1 LSGDVHS
8 WEIIAQEQMKSIKT
22 IANKE
27 SFVIMTLRHL
37 RKTLKGAFPQLL
49 ITCDHDDMTQNPT
62 NLKPLD
68 LLALTELWQK
78 AQPPIK
84 AAVGD
89 TSYDTWFSHLR
100 ICESAPGTLTIQ
112 APDDYFKDWIE
123 ERYRTVIERCLR
135 TEAGQAVNVEFG
147 VNSELLSKNTQT
159 KLTAIE
165 KSFAPTDKN
174 LHLNPRFLFENFVVG
189 TGNRFAFAAAQAVA
203 ENPAKAYNPFF
214 IYGSVGLGKT
224 HLLQAITQEAQR
236 RNPALKIC
244 YLSSEQFVNELIN
257 SIRHHSAE
265 AFRQKYRNVDILL
278 IDDIH
283 FIAGKMSTQEEFF
296 HTFNTLH
303 DHHKQIIICSDRPPK
318 EIAGL
323 EERLV
328 SRFNWGLITD
338 IQPPDYET
346 RVAILRKKL
355 ELESVAVPDDV
366 VLFIA
371 QEIKTNIRELEGA
384 LIRVV
389 AYSLLE
395 DKQISLAVAKQV
407 LKDMVKETIK
417 TISVDMVQKEVA
429 AYYNVTVPDLK
440 TKKRNKN
447 VILPRQV
454 AMYLARKLT
463 AHSLPEIG
471 AAFGGKDHTT
481 VLHAYKKVE
490 KEFMLNPELK
500 KSIDHLNS
508 ILLE

>member
-1 LSGDVHS
+1 
-8 WEIIAQEQMKSIKT
+8 
-22 IANKE
+22 
-27 SFVIMTLRHL
+27 MTLN
-37 RKTLKGAFPQLL
+37 
-49 ITCDHDDMTQNPT
+49 DV
-62 NLKPLD
+62 
-68 LLALTELWQK
+68 WQK
-78 AQPPIK
+78 AQNPIK
-84 AAVGD
+84 ASIGE
-89 TSYDTWFSHLR
+89 TSYDTWFSHLK
-100 ICESAPGTLTIQ
+100 ICETAPGVLTIQ
-112 APDDYFKDWIE
+112 APDEYFKNWID
-123 ERYRTVIERCLR
+123 ERYRTIIERCLR
-135 TEAGQAVNVEFG
+135 TEAGQGVNIEFT
-147 VNSELLSKNTQT
+147 VNSELLNQKTQQ
-159 KLTAIE
+159 KLDLIE
-165 KSFAPTDKN
+165 KSFAPHDKN
-174 LHLNPRFLFENFVVG
+174 IHLNPRFLFENFVVG
-189 TGNRFAFAAAQAVA
+189 ASNRFAFAAAQAVA
-203 ENPAKAYNPFF
+203 ENPAKSYNPFF
-214 IYGSVGLGKT
+214 IYGPVGLGKT
-224 HLLQAITQEAQR
+224 HLLQAITHEAQR
-236 RNPALKIC
+236 KNPALKIC
-244 YLSSEQFVNELIN
+244 YLSSEQFTNELIN
-257 SIRHHSAE
+257 SIRHHSSE
-265 AFRQKYRNVDILL
+265 IFRQKYRHVDILL

-318 EIAGL
+318 EIANL

-328 SRFNWGLITD
+328 SRFAWGLITD

-389 AYSLLE
+389 AYALLE
-395 DKQISLAVAKQV
+395 DKLISLSVAKQV

-429 AYYNVTVPDLK
+429 AYYRVSLADLK

-447 VILPRQV
+447 VVLPRQV
-454 AMYLARKLT
+454 AMYLTRKLT

-490 KEFMLNPELK
+490 NNLMAGGEVK
-500 KSIDHLNS
+500 KSIDYLNAV
-508 ILLE
+508 LLE

>member
-1 LSGDVHS
+1 
-8 WEIIAQEQMKSIKT
+8 
-22 IANKE
+22 
-27 SFVIMTLRHL
+27 MT
-37 RKTLKGAFPQLL
+37 P
-49 ITCDHDDMTQNPT
+49 NPS

-68 LLALTELWQK
+68 LLTLIDVWQK
-78 AQPPIK
+78 AQIPIK
-84 AAVGD
+84 ASIGE
-89 TSYDTWFSHLR
+89 TSYDTWFSHLKV
-100 ICESAPGTLTIQ
+100 CETTPGILTIQ
-112 APDDYFKDWIE
+112 APDEYFKNWID
-123 ERYRTVIERCLR
+123 ERYRTIIERCLR
-135 TEAGQAVNVEFG
+135 TEAGQGIDIEFA
-147 VNSELLSKNTQT
+147 VNSELLNKNTQQR
-159 KLTAIE
+159 LTSIE
-165 KSFAPTDKN
+165 KTFASTDKN
-174 LHLNPRFLFENFVVG
+174 IHLNPRFLFENFVAG
-189 TGNRFAFAAAQAVA
+189 PSNRFAFAAAQAVA
-203 ENPAKAYNPFF
+203 ENPAKSYNPFF
-214 IYGSVGLGKT
+214 IYGPVGLGKT
-224 HLLQAITQEAQR
+224 HLLQAITHEAQSK
-236 RNPALKIC
+236 NPDLKIC
-244 YLSSEQFVNELIN
+244 YLSSEQFTNELIN
-257 SIRHHSAE
+257 SIRHHSSE

-318 EIAGL
+318 EISNL

-328 SRFNWGLITD
+328 SRFAWGLITD

-355 ELESVAVPDDV
+355 ELESVVVPDDV

-395 DKQISLAVAKQV
+395 DKLISLAVAKQV

-429 AYYNVTVPDLK
+429 AYYSVTLADLK

-447 VILPRQV
+447 VVLPRQV
-454 AMYLARKLT
+454 AMYLTRKLT
-463 AHSLPEIG
+463 THSLPEIG

-481 VLHAYKKVE
+481 VLHAYKKIE
-490 KEFMLNPELK
+490 KDFMTNPEVK
-500 KSIDHLNS
+500 KNIDHLNS

>member
-1 LSGDVHS
+1 
-8 WEIIAQEQMKSIKT
+8 
-22 IANKE
+22 
-27 SFVIMTLRHL
+27 MTL
-37 RKTLKGAFPQLL
+37 T
-49 ITCDHDDMTQNPT
+49 DV
-62 NLKPLD
+62 
-68 LLALTELWQK
+68 WQK
-78 AQPPIK
+78 AQNPIK
-84 AAVGD
+84 LSIGE
-89 TSYDTWFSHLR
+89 TSYDTWFSHLKT
-100 ICESAPGTLTIQ
+100 CETTPGVLTIQ
-112 APDDYFKDWIE
+112 APDEYFMNWID
-123 ERYRTVIERCLR
+123 ERYRTIIERCLR
-135 TEAGQAVNVEFG
+135 TEAGQGINIEFA
-147 VNSELLSKNTQT
+147 VNSELLNKNTQQ
-159 KLTAIE
+159 KLTSIE
-165 KSFAPTDKN
+165 KTFASTDKN
-174 LHLNPRFLFENFVVG
+174 IHLNPRFLFENFVVG
-189 TGNRFAFAAAQAVA
+189 PSNRFAFAAAQAVA
-203 ENPAKAYNPFF
+203 ENPAKSYNPFF
-214 IYGSVGLGKT
+214 IYGPVGLGKT
-224 HLLQAITQEAQR
+224 HLLQAISQEAQR
-236 RNPALKIC
+236 KNPGLKIC
-244 YLSSEQFVNELIN
+244 YLSSEQFTNELIN
-257 SIRHHSAE
+257 SIRHHSSE

-318 EIAGL
+318 EISNL

-328 SRFNWGLITD
+328 SRFAWGLITD

-355 ELESVAVPDDV
+355 ELESVVVPDDV

-395 DKQISLAVAKQV
+395 DKLISLAVAKQV

-429 AYYNVTVPDLK
+429 AYYRVTLADLK

-447 VILPRQV
+447 VVLPRQV

-463 AHSLPEIG
+463 THSLPEIG

-481 VLHAYKKVE
+481 VLHAYKKIE
-490 KEFMLNPELK
+490 KDFMTNPEVK
-500 KSIDHLNS
+500 KNIDHLNS